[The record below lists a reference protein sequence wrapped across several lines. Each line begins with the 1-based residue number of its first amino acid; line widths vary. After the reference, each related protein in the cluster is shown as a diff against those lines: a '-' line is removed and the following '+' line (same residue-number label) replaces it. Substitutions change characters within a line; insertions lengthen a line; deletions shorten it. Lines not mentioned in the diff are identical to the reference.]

1 MLADLGVGVRDL
13 EPDRLGRVEQAIDV
27 AFELEDA
34 AVVGA
39 DALEDAVAVE
49 QAVVEDADRGFGGRP
64 ERAADVDEAVGR
76 DAADR
81 CRLGVDLDWFQF
93 VIVRPSCP
101 RSPAVKQAN
110 R

>member
-1 MLADLGVGVRDL
+1 MAVRDL
-13 EPDRLGRVEQAIDV
+13 EAERLGRVEQAIDV

-49 QAVVEDADRGFGGRP
+49 QAVVEDADRRLPRPAGTRRSHRRGRP
-64 ERAADVDEAVGR
+64 VRTPGGVT
-76 DAADR
+76 
-81 CRLGVDLDWFQF
+81 LGLVS
-93 VIVRPSCP
+93 IRHEKSIMPKKPS
-101 RSPAVKQAN
+101 VKQAN